1 MTAQRGRKRDATTL
15 VPTAKLRP
23 SCRANSVTSM
33 WFLLGAGV
41 VWSGEAGMKRI
52 AWAALPC
59 LLACLASTA
68 ALAQY
73 RASSTAS
80 LGRSYGRTSLMVGNL
95 SLGRQALKR
104 AHPSGSLLRQ
114 ASTGQP
120 VTRTPAEI
128 EAALGY
134 VADPQLTERTHA
146 AMVALMAN
154 GKDAAA
160 RAGLEKD
167 FADDRV
173 LKEFAGYMADNGF
186 SSRNVAD
193 ATAAMLW
200 SAWEIYAGKPVSQS
214 QARAI
219 DQQVRGVFLG
229 LPPTTSAE
237 RQERTERLAYQIWL
251 LAQSKMLLERTSDAA
266 QREQARQAAA
276 AFIRLQGLDAAKMRL
291 TEQGFIV
298 RR

>member
-1 MTAQRGRKRDATTL
+1 MTRRVMKQLA
-15 VPTAKLRP
+15 
-23 SCRANSVTSM
+23 
-33 WFLLGAGV
+33 V
-41 VWSGEAGMKRI
+41 VL
-52 AWAALPC
+52 AA
-59 LLACLASTA
+59 ACLASPA

-73 RASSTAS
+73 RGSSTAS

-104 AHPSGSLLRQ
+104 AHPAGSLVRQ
-114 ASTGQP
+114 ASTGRP
-120 VTRTPAEI
+120 VARTPAEI

-134 VADPQLTERTHA
+134 EADPQLSERIHA
-146 AMVALMAN
+146 SVIDLMAN
-154 GKDAAA
+154 GKDPTM

-167 FADDRV
+167 FADGRV

-193 ATAAMLW
+193 ATAALLW
-200 SAWEIYAGKPVSQS
+200 SAWEIYTGKPVSQS

-251 LAQSKMLLERTSDAA
+251 LAQSKILLERTTDAA
-266 QREQARQAAA
+266 QREQARRAAA
-276 AFIRLQGLDAAKMRL
+276 AFIRLQGLNASKMRL
-291 TEQGFIV
+291 TEQGFII

>member
-1 MTAQRGRKRDATTL
+1 MTRRVMKQLATVL
-15 VPTAKLRP
+15 
-23 SCRANSVTSM
+23 
-33 WFLLGAGV
+33 
-41 VWSGEAGMKRI
+41 
-52 AWAALPC
+52 AAV
-59 LLACLASTA
+59 CLASPA

-73 RASSTAS
+73 HAGSTAS
-80 LGRSYGRTSLMVGNL
+80 LGRSYGRTSLMIGNL

-104 AHPSGSLLRQ
+104 AHPGGSLLRQ
-114 ASTGQP
+114 ASSGRP

-134 VADPQLTERTHA
+134 EADPQLSERIHA
-146 AMVALMAN
+146 SMIALMAN
-154 GKDAAA
+154 GKDPTS
-160 RAGLEKD
+160 RAG
-167 FADDRV
+167 V

-193 ATAAMLW
+193 ATAALLW
-200 SAWEIYAGKPVSQS
+200 SAWEIYAGKPVSQP

-251 LAQSKMLLERTSDAA
+251 LAQTKMQLERTSDAS

-276 AFIRLQGLDAAKMRL
+276 AFIRLQGLDATKLRL
-291 TEQGFIV
+291 TEQGFII

>member
-1 MTAQRGRKRDATTL
+1 MTRR
-15 VPTAKLRP
+15 
-23 SCRANSVTSM
+23 M
-33 WFLLGAGV
+33 
-41 VWSGEAGMKRI
+41 MKRL
-52 AWAALPC
+52 ATVLAAV
-59 LLACLASTA
+59 CLASPA

-73 RASSTAS
+73 RGNSTAS
-80 LGRSYGRTSLMVGNL
+80 LGRSYGRTSLMIGNL

-104 AHPSGSLLRQ
+104 QRPAGSFVRQ
-114 ASTGQP
+114 ASTGRP

-128 EAALGY
+128 DAALGY
-134 VADPQLTERTHA
+134 VADPQLSERIHT
-146 AMVALMAN
+146 AMIALMAN
-154 GKDAAA
+154 GKDPTA

-193 ATAAMLW
+193 ATAALLW
-200 SAWEIYAGKPVSQS
+200 SAWEIYAGKPVSQP

-229 LPPTTSAE
+229 LPPTTGAQ

-251 LAQSKMLLERTSDAA
+251 LAQSKMLLERTTDAA
-266 QREQARQAAA
+266 QREQARRAAA
-276 AFIRLQGLDAAKMRL
+276 AFIRLQGLDATKMRL

-298 RR
+298 RP

>member
-1 MTAQRGRKRDATTL
+1 
-15 VPTAKLRP
+15 
-23 SCRANSVTSM
+23 
-33 WFLLGAGV
+33 
-41 VWSGEAGMKRI
+41 MKRI
-52 AWAALPC
+52 AWAALLC
-59 LLACLASTA
+59 LLVATPS
-68 ALAQY
+68 LAQY
-73 RASSTAS
+73 HGSSTAS
-80 LGRSYGRTSLMVGNL
+80 LGRSYGRTSLMIGNL

-104 AHPSGSLLRQ
+104 AHPAGSLVRQ
-114 ASTGQP
+114 ASTGRP

-134 VADPQLTERTHA
+134 VADPQLSERIHA
-146 AMVALMAN
+146 SMIAIMAD
-154 GKDAAA
+154 GKDPTA

-193 ATAAMLW
+193 ATAALLW
-200 SAWEIYAGKPVSQS
+200 SAWEIYAGKPVSQP

-251 LAQSKMLLERTSDAA
+251 LAQTKMQLEHTSDVA

-276 AFIRLQGLDAAKMRL
+276 AFIRQQGLDAAKLRL

-298 RR
+298 GR

>member
-1 MTAQRGRKRDATTL
+1 MTRRVMKQLATVL
-15 VPTAKLRP
+15 
-23 SCRANSVTSM
+23 
-33 WFLLGAGV
+33 
-41 VWSGEAGMKRI
+41 
-52 AWAALPC
+52 AAV
-59 LLACLASTA
+59 CLASPA

-73 RASSTAS
+73 HAGSTAS
-80 LGRSYGRTSLMVGNL
+80 LGRSYGRTSLMIGNL

-104 AHPSGSLLRQ
+104 AHPGGSLLRQ
-114 ASTGQP
+114 ASTGRP

-128 EAALGY
+128 EAAFGY
-134 VADPQLTERTHA
+134 EADPQLSERIHSS
-146 AMVALMAN
+146 MIALLAD
-154 GKDAAA
+154 GKDPTA

-193 ATAAMLW
+193 ATAALLW
-200 SAWEIYAGKPVSQS
+200 SAWEIYAGKPVSQP

-251 LAQSKMLLERTSDAA
+251 LAQTKMKLEHTSDAV

-276 AFIRLQGLDAAKMRL
+276 AFLRLQGLDAAKLRL
-291 TEQGFIV
+291 TEQGFII